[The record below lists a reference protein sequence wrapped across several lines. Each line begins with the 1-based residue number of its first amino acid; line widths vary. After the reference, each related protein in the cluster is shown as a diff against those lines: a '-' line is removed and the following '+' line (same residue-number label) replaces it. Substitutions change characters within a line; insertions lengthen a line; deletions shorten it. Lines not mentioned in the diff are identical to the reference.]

1 MKLFLQIT
9 MAAAVAAG
17 ALGLTSCS
25 NNCCTG
31 EDPVPGLRPL
41 PNFDGPAPVVNYS
54 K

>member
-9 MAAAVAAG
+9 MAAAVAVG

-25 NNCCTG
+25 NGCCTG